1 MENKLIIPAKKY
13 QGETSVVSMRLPNDL
28 VRDLDQVAGRTGRNR
43 NEIVL
48 LCLEFALDN
57 LKIENEEQS

>member
-13 QGETSVVSMRLPNDL
+13 QGETSVVSMRLPNDM
-28 VRDLDQVAGRTGRNR
+28 VRDLDQVAGHTGRNR

-57 LKIENEEQS
+57 LKIENGEQS

>member
-13 QGETSVVSMRLPNDL
+13 QGETSVVSIRLPNDL

-57 LKIENEEQS
+57 LKIENEGQS